1 MAMTFKEYIAGINAG
16 GFAMGHF
23 VLDAQGDPE
32 LPDAESWEE
41 LEAYLVAKKAKAE
54 AEVLKGAREY
64 WSFFEEQAR
73 RP

>member
-1 MAMTFKEYIAGINAG
+1 MTFKEYIAGIKAHD
-16 GFAMGHF
+16 FALGHF

-32 LPDAESWEE
+32 LPNVESWEE
-41 LEAYLVAKKAKAE
+41 LEAYLVGKEAKD
-54 AEVLKGAREY
+54 EVLKGAREY